1 MDYLLGLGAFLLGY
15 VFGSIPCGLWLVQA
29 FHGIDI
35 RNYGSG
41 NIGTTNVFRTVGPK
55 TAAAVLIGD
64 MLKGILALY
73 ITSQFTQNPSVVA
86 VAALGALLG
95 HNYSL
100 FLGFKGGKGVATGLG
115 LFLYMLPLG
124 AAAGFGIWVMIVLI
138 TRYVSLGSVVAAVVA
153 AAAGWYLKEH
163 WPVCLSLSVT
173 RIISTDYAMEQKV
186 KSSRG
191 TWTLNNNF
199 RNKMV
204 LILINQKGRSY
215 GNGTKQSC
223 GFEHDIRKARL
234 RENLV
239 LSCERRYFAGSD

>member
-55 TAAAVLIGD
+55 TA
-64 MLKGILALY
+64 LALY
-73 ITSQFTQNPSVVA
+73 ITSQFTQNPTVVA

-124 AAAGFGIWVMIVLI
+124 AAAGFGVWVIIVLI

-153 AAAGWYLKEH
+153 AAAGWYLKY
-163 WPVCLSLSVT
+163 PVPYAVFGTLACLFV
-173 RIISTDYAMEQKV
+173 IIRHKD
-186 KSSRG
+186 
-191 TWTLNNNF
+191 N
-199 RNKMV
+199 
-204 LILINQKGRSY
+204 INRFQ
-215 GNGTKQSC
+215 KQS
-223 GFEHDIRKARL
+223 GTDTYRLKRKELWKWHEAEL
-234 RENLV
+234 WI
-239 LSCERRYFAGSD
+239 

>member
-73 ITSQFTQNPSVVA
+73 ITSQFTQNPTVVA

-124 AAAGFGIWVMIVLI
+124 AAAGFGVWVMIVLI
-138 TRYVSLGSVVAAVVA
+138 TRYVSLGSVVA
-153 AAAGWYLKEH
+153 
-163 WPVCLSLSVT
+163 T

>member
-73 ITSQFTQNPSVVA
+73 ITSQFTQNPTVVA

-100 FLGFKGGKGVATGLG
+100 FL
-115 LFLYMLPLG
+115 PLG
-124 AAAGFGIWVMIVLI
+124 AAAGFGVWVMIVLI

-153 AAAGWYLKEH
+153 AAAGWYLKY
-163 WPVCLSLSVT
+163 PVPYAVFGTLACLFV
-173 RIISTDYAMEQKV
+173 IIRHKD
-186 KSSRG
+186 
-191 TWTLNNNF
+191 N
-199 RNKMV
+199 
-204 LILINQKGRSY
+204 INRLR
-215 GNGTKQSC
+215 NGTESKIKPGHLDS
-223 GFEHDIRKARL
+223 K
-234 RENLV
+234 
-239 LSCERRYFAGSD
+239 

>member
-73 ITSQFTQNPSVVA
+73 ITSQFTQNPTVVA

-124 AAAGFGIWVMIVLI
+124 AAAGFGVWVMIVLI

-153 AAAGWYLKEH
+153 AAAGWYHK
-163 WPVCLSLSVT
+163 
-173 RIISTDYAMEQKV
+173 D
-186 KSSRG
+186 
-191 TWTLNNNF
+191 N
-199 RNKMV
+199 
-204 LILINQKGRSY
+204 INRLR
-215 GNGTKQSC
+215 NGTESKIKPGHLDS
-223 GFEHDIRKARL
+223 K
-234 RENLV
+234 
-239 LSCERRYFAGSD
+239 